1 MKQSTKYL
9 LTTALLIIIVG
20 AFGAGLW
27 VGIGWKK
34 EIKIKKVTSHKTVMK
49 LDPKELSFTEAMGVI
64 YSPLQIRQEIK
75 DNTMYIRCYDD
86 AKSVSREVELEVH
99 STNEW
104 KFVIAGAVAT
114 LAAIGAY
121 KIIKK

>member
-1 MKQSTKYL
+1 
-9 LTTALLIIIVG
+9 
-20 AFGAGLW
+20 
-27 VGIGWKK
+27 
-34 EIKIKKVTSHKTVMK
+34 
-49 LDPKELSFTEAMGVI
+49 
-64 YSPLQIRQEIK
+64 
-75 DNTMYIRCYDD
+75 MYIRCYDD

-114 LAAIGAY
+114 LAAIGAW